1 VTVGKNEYEVIRRA
15 TIAAPPQ
22 VVFDLIVDFHRWTE
36 WSPWEDLD
44 PALQRTF
51 SGAESGV
58 GAVYE
63 WSGNRKA
70 GQGRMEIKEA
80 DAPSLVVVALQF
92 IKPFKAS
99 STSRFELEASDDS
112 TDVTWRMVGQKTFVT
127 KVMGVFKSMDKLI
140 GPDFEKGLEQLTG
153 AAQAEGS
160 QSPPG
165 S

>member
-1 VTVGKNEYEVIRRA
+1 VTVGKDEYEVIRRA
-15 TIAAPPQ
+15 TIAASPQ
-22 VVFDLIVDFHRWTE
+22 VVFDLIVDFHRWIE
-36 WSPWEDLD
+36 WSPWEELD

-51 SGAESGV
+51 SGPESGV

-70 GQGRMEIKEA
+70 GQGRMEVTEA

-92 IKPFKAS
+92 IKPFKS
-99 STSRFELEASDDS
+99 KSTVRFELEGSGDS
-112 TDVTWRMVGQKTFVT
+112 TNVTWRMIGQKTFVT
-127 KVMGVFKSMDKLI
+127 KVMGIFTSMDKMI
-140 GPDFEKGLEQLTG
+140 GPDFEKGLKKLDG

-160 QSPPG
+160 PPPPG